1 MHREFTKVRF
11 PSNQVTLS
19 LTPVSD
25 PLQRNPLKTRTSH
38 MMLQGDRPSSMRLR
52 MLFPWQPTTRWP
64 SRSASA
70 ITWWE
75 CWYLLN
81 MPHSHSLDQLAE
93 PKFSVRFT
101 RQHRGLR
108 RCLQWAP
115 RRIKDIQCKSNPG
128 CAFKK
133 KWNKNIL
140 QHYIV
145 NRVSVSLGLPYVYT
159 YGIYHAYMHILCIYT
174 QIYIYIHICCISQ
187 WSDISSWHV
196 CLHLS
201 RSGELGVAFLRC
213 SIVQ

>member
-1 MHREFTKVRF
+1 
-11 PSNQVTLS
+11 
-19 LTPVSD
+19 
-25 PLQRNPLKTRTSH
+25 

-75 CWYLLN
+75 CWYLLD

-101 RQHRGLR
+101 RQHRGLCT
-108 RCLQWAP
+108 CLQWAP

-145 NRVSVSLGLPYVYT
+145 NRVSVPLGLPYVYT
-159 YGIYHAYMHILCIYT
+159 YGIYHAYMICIYYAYT
-174 QIYIYIHICCISQ
+174 HTYIYTHIVIPPRCISQ

-201 RSGELGVAFLRC
+201 RSGELCVAFLRC